1 MAAFLHLAGAGVP
14 GGLSGSAAQWKRSAQ
29 AVQQDITPSS
39 CSCQSGVCCFLRAT
53 KQPFNQQH
61 AIMEALYLLEPDALV
76 FLRLGLPGKL
86 SLE

>member
-1 MAAFLHLAGAGVP
+1 MLRPLPENAE
-14 GGLSGSAAQWKRSAQ
+14 
-29 AVQQDITPSS
+29 AVQQDIAPSS
-39 CSCQSGVCCFLRAT
+39 CGCQSGVCCFLRAT

-76 FLRLGLPGKL
+76 VLRPGLPGEL